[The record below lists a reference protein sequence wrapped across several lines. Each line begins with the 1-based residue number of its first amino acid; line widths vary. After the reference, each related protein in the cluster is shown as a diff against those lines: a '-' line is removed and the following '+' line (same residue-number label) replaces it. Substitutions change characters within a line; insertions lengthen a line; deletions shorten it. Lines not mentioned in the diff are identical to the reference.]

1 MLQTI
6 HDKLKGWLA
15 GVVLGIIGLVFV
27 FWGINWTLT
36 APSYAAKV
44 NGTEVSVNEVRQ
56 SYQQQLAQAERQANG
71 SLNDAQR
78 SDIKKRVLDE
88 YVNSEAL
95 VTHAD
100 ALGYRVSDADLLK
113 AMGQVPAFQVDG
125 KFDYAHAV
133 ALLRAQG
140 RSPLEIE
147 SYFKRDV
154 KLQQLDTA
162 LNLSSFATPTEVK
175 QIRSLTKQQRELA
188 WFTYS
193 AEKFASQATPD
204 DAALKTYYEAHK
216 FEYMTPETVDV
227 RYVEISL
234 SQLGSKVSVDDAQ
247 LKAYYEEQ
255 KTKTPERFSQPEQR
269 RVSHI
274 LLPVANPSDDAA
286 VKAKAEGIL
295 KRAQAGE
302 DFAKLAKE
310 FSQDPGSAAQGG
322 DLGWSER
329 KVWVTP
335 FADAAYSMKVDEI
348 RGPVKTQFGYHILK
362 LVGIQP
368 ATVKTFEQS
377 RADLETEYR
386 RNEAEKLF
394 NNAQDELA
402 DAALQNATDI
412 DVVARKAGLTVE
424 EVPVFSRI
432 DGGGALGKVP
442 AVLEAAFS
450 QDVLDGRL
458 SPIVEVE
465 KGRGVVLRATDHK
478 LPQQKPLD
486 AVRDLVVSAWKKQ
499 RGVELAGAAA
509 ADAVK
514 RLTAGESWDAMAKSA
529 GATTG
534 PGAAAA
540 VKPAAAAATAAAAG
554 AKAASGAVTGA
565 AAAANA
571 QVQAPKFVSRA
582 DQDVPMEIRTTAF
595 GEPKPAG
602 KPIYSDAQLA
612 NGDAAVIA
620 LSAVREAPDDPK
632 ANDANMRRQI
642 AAQVASTEAQSYAAG
657 ARADAKVILNPQ
669 AIE

>member
-1 MLQTI
+1 MLQSI

-36 APSYAAKV
+36 APNYAAKV
-44 NGTEVSVNEVRQ
+44 NGSEVSVNDVKQ
-56 SYQQQLAQAERQANG
+56 SYQQQLAQAERQSNG
-71 SLNDAQR
+71 TLTEAQR
-78 SDIKKRVLDE
+78 GDIKKRVLDE

-95 VTHAD
+95 VTRAD
-100 ALGYRVSDADLLK
+100 ALGYRVSDSDLLK
-113 AMGQVPAFQVDG
+113 AMAQVPAFQVDG
-125 KFDYAHAV
+125 KVDYAHAV

-147 SYFKRDV
+147 AYFRRDA
-154 KLQQLDTA
+154 KLQQLDSA
-162 LNLSSFATPTEVK
+162 LSLSSFATPTELK

-193 AEKFASQATPD
+193 AQTFANQATPD
-204 DAALKTYYEAHK
+204 EAALKAFYEAHK
-216 FEYMTPETVDV
+216 FEYMTPETVNL

-234 SQLGSKVSVDDAQ
+234 SQLASKVSVDDAQ

-255 KTKTPERFSQPEQR
+255 KVKTPERFSQPEQR

-274 LLPVANPSDDAA
+274 LLPVATPADDAA

-348 RGPVKTQFGYHILK
+348 QGPVKTQFGYHILK

-412 DVVARKAGLTVE
+412 DVVARKAGLTVA

-432 DGGGALGKVP
+432 DGGGALGKAPKVID
-442 AVLEAAFS
+442 AAFS

-465 KGRGVVLRATDHK
+465 PGRGVVLRATDHK

-486 AVRDLVVSAWKKQ
+486 AVRDLVVSEWKKQ
-499 RGVELAGAAA
+499 RGVELAAAAA

-514 RLTAGESWDAMAKSA
+514 RLTAGESWDAVAKSA
-529 GATTG
+529 GAK
-534 PGAAAA
+534 PPAAG
-540 VKPAAAAATAAAAG
+540 AAAATA
-554 AKAASGAVTGA
+554 GA
-565 AAAANA
+565 AATGPL
-571 QVQAPKFVSRA
+571 QPPKFVSRA

-595 GEPKPAG
+595 GEPKPAAG
-602 KPIYSDAQLA
+602 KPLYSDAELA

-632 ANDANMRRQI
+632 LNDANMRRQI
-642 AAQVASTEAQSYAAG
+642 AAQIASTEALSYAAA